1 MVAILDQ
8 EQRQG
13 TRVSFF
19 QPILCEGSGARFARS
34 ETGDLSVGG
43 MFVDLADIPFEPGDV
58 VTVRFNL
65 GGGPDPIVAEAG
77 VNYVQDGLGMGLCF
91 LNLLP
96 ADRQKIAGYIEA
108 VKSRPVMRG
117 EFHLRKSSRVS
128 INLPVRVW
136 ATRPGGEPREETG
149 RIITLSKHG
158 ACLLLSARMD
168 VGTKLLLQVPSGR
181 EFKSAIVWQGDG
193 PSRSDGQV
201 GVQCRGLAQSLGF
214 QFP

>member
-1 MVAILDQ
+1 MATLDQ
-8 EQRQG
+8 EQRHSA
-13 TRVSFF
+13 RVSFF

-34 ETGDLSVGG
+34 ETGDLGVGG
-43 MFVDLADIPFEPGDV
+43 MFVDLAHIPFEPGDV
-58 VTVRFNL
+58 VTVRFHL
-65 GGGPDPIVAEAG
+65 EDGPEPVVAEAG

-96 ADRQKIAGYIEA
+96 ADRQAIASYVRA
-108 VKSRPVMRG
+108 VQERPVMRG

-128 INLPVRVW
+128 INLPVRVR
-136 ATRPGGEPREETG
+136 AMGPDGEVDGSG

-158 ACLLLSARMD
+158 ACLVMSGRMD
-168 VGTKLLLQVPSGR
+168 VGAKLLLQVPSGR

-193 PSRSDGQV
+193 MSRSDGQV
-201 GVQCRGLAQSLGF
+201 GIQCRGLAQSLGF